1 MVGLVG
7 RLQTA
12 LAIRNELTWLEFL
25 KMVNEPSGS
34 KEMKEARIRLA
45 NACDFIDYVGSDDDD
60 EEEEENKPIES
71 SEKVENENDAI
82 RKESEAAVKVDP
94 AEYDL

>member
-34 KEMKEARIRLA
+34 KEMK
-45 NACDFIDYVGSDDDD
+45 
-60 EEEEENKPIES
+60 
-71 SEKVENENDAI
+71 
-82 RKESEAAVKVDP
+82 
-94 AEYDL
+94 